1 MIKVYKIRI
10 YPNKS
15 QIKLINETLGCCRKV
30 SNLYIEEEIRYYKE
44 TGEFLTG
51 YEFSKKINELKK
63 TSDKYSWIA
72 NYSSKAIKD
81 TIMNTE
87 KAFTNFF
94 KGYNGFPKFKSKK
107 RLTKESFYFIK
118 DNIHYTDN
126 KYIIKLPILGKVR
139 ITEYSYLPDISTI
152 TSGRI
157 IKDKDKY
164 YVSFIVEEPSK
175 MIDHNDYKLGI
186 DVGIEKYA
194 SLYFS
199 NDISALVPHFKDLPK
214 VKSILNKIEYLQKI
228 LSNKVEINY
237 GKLLHTYL
245 NNYREVPNNK
255 EKNKMKGKSYNTSC
269 IRKLKRK
276 INKLYI
282 KLTNIRKDFICKL
295 VYNIVAITKPRVITM
310 EDLDISEM
318 LQDDASKTLHKY
330 ISMSGFYMFIN
341 HMINKCMEYNTK
353 LRLANKYFASSKT
366 CSCCGNKKDN
376 LSLSDR
382 TYHCD
387 ECGLDIDRDL
397 NAAINLCNLKK
408 KYYTVII

>member
-1 MIKVYKIRI
+1 MNKVYKIRI

-15 QIKLINETLGCCRKV
+15 QIKLINETIGCCRRV
-30 SNLYIEEEIRYYKE
+30 HNLYIEEEIKHYDK

-63 TSDKYSWIA
+63 TSDKYSWIS

-81 TIMNTE
+81 AIMNTE
-87 KAFTNFF
+87 KAFKNFF
-94 KGYNGFPKFKSKK
+94 KGYNGFPKFKSRK
-107 RLTKESFYFIK
+107 RLTKESFFFIK

-126 KYIIKLPILGKVR
+126 KYIIKLPILGKIR
-139 ITEYSYLPDISTI
+139 ITEYKYLPDISII
-152 TSGRI
+152 TSGRV
-157 IKDKDKY
+157 IKEKDKY

-175 MIDHNDYKLGI
+175 HIDHEDYKLGI

-194 SLYFS
+194 SVHFS
-199 NDISALVPHFKDLPK
+199 TGINIYINHFKNLPK
-214 VKSILNKIEYLQKI
+214 VKSILNKIESLQKI

-237 GKLLHTYL
+237 GKLLHNYL
-245 NNYREVPNNK
+245 DKYKEIPNDDA
-255 EKNKMKGKSYNTSC
+255 KNKMKGESYKTSC

-276 INKLYI
+276 ISKLYT
-282 KLTNIRKDFICKL
+282 KLANIRKDFIYKL
-295 VYNIVAITKPRVITM
+295 VYNIVVIAKPHIITM

-318 LQDDASKTLHKY
+318 LQNDSSKILHKY
-330 ISMSGFYMFIN
+330 ISMSGFYLFKN
-341 HMINKCMEYNTK
+341 HMINKCMEYNTE

-387 ECGLDIDRDL
+387 ECGLTIDRDL

-408 KYYTVII
+408 KYCTVIK

>member
-1 MIKVYKIRI
+1 MHKVYKLRI

-15 QIKLINETLGCCRKV
+15 QIKLINGTIGCCRRV
-30 SNLYIEEEIRYYKE
+30 SNLYIEEEIKHYDK
-44 TGEFLTG
+44 TGKFLTG
-51 YEFSKKINELKK
+51 YEFSKKINNLKK
-63 TSDKYSWIA
+63 TSDEYSWIS

-81 TIMNTE
+81 AIMNTE
-87 KAFTNFF
+87 KAFNNFF
-94 KGYNGFPKFKSKK
+94 KGYNGFPKFKSRK

-139 ITEYSYLPDISTI
+139 ITEYRYLPDISTI
-152 TSGRI
+152 TSGRV
-157 IKDKDKY
+157 IKEKDKY
-164 YVSFIVEEPSK
+164 YISFIVEEQSK
-175 MIDHNDYKLGI
+175 HIDHEDYKLGI

-199 NDISALVPHFKDLPK
+199 NDISALVPHFKDLTI
-214 VKSILNKIEYLQKI
+214 VKSILNKIKYLQKI

-237 GKLLHTYL
+237 NRKLNAYL
-245 NNYREVPNNK
+245 DKNREVPNDDT
-255 EKNKMKGKSYNTSC
+255 KNKMKGKSYNTSC

-276 INKLYI
+276 ISKLYI

-295 VYNIVAITKPRVITM
+295 VYNIVAIAKPRVITM

-318 LQDDASKTLHKY
+318 LLNDTSKTLHKY
-330 ISMSGFYMFIN
+330 ISMSGFCLFKN
-341 HMINKCMEYNTK
+341 HMIHKCMEYNTK
-353 LRLANKYFASSKT
+353 LRLANKYFSSSKT
-366 CSCCGNKKDN
+366 CSSCGNKKNN

-382 TYHCD
+382 EYHCD
-387 ECGLDIDRDL
+387 ECGLTIDRDL

-408 KYYTVII
+408 KYYKVIV

>member
-1 MIKVYKIRI
+1 MFKVYKIRI

-15 QIKLINETLGCCRKV
+15 QIKLINETIGCCRRV
-30 SNLYIEEEIRYYKE
+30 SNLYIEEEIKYYTE
-44 TGEFLTG
+44 TDKFLTG
-51 YEFSKKINELKK
+51 YEFSKIINKLKK
-63 TSDKYSWIA
+63 TSDNYSWIA

-81 TIMNTE
+81 AILNTE
-87 KAFTNFF
+87 KAFKNFF
-94 KGYNGFPKFKSKK
+94 KRHNGFPKFKSRK
-107 RLTKESFYFIK
+107 RLIKESFYFIK

-126 KYIIKLPILGKVR
+126 KYIIKLPILGKIR
-139 ITEYSYLPDISTI
+139 ITEYNYLPDISTI
-152 TSGRI
+152 TSGRV
-157 IKDKDKY
+157 IKEKDKY
-164 YVSFIVEEPSK
+164 YVSFIVEESSK

-214 VKSILNKIEYLQKI
+214 VKFILNKIEFLQKI
-228 LSNKVEINY
+228 LSNKVETNY
-237 GKLLHTYL
+237 NRKLNAYL
-245 NNYREVPNNK
+245 DKHYEVPNNDI
-255 EKNKMKGKSYNTSC
+255 KNKMKGESYNTSC

-276 INKLYI
+276 ISKLYI
-282 KLTNIRKDFICKL
+282 KLTNIKKDFICKL
-295 VYNIVAITKPRVITM
+295 AYNIVAIAKPRIITM
-310 EDLDISEM
+310 ENLVISEM
-318 LQDDASKTLHKY
+318 LQNDSSKTLHKY
-330 ISMSGFYMFIN
+330 ISMSGFYMFRT
-341 HMINKCMEYNTK
+341 HMIRKCMEYNTE

-376 LSLSDR
+376 LSLSVR

-387 ECGLDIDRDL
+387 ECGLTIDRDL